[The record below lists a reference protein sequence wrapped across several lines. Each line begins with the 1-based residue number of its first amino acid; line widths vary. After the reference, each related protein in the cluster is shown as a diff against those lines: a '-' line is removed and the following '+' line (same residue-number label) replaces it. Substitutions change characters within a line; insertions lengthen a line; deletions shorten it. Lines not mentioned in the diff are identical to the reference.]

1 MSPAPKEKPGS
12 GAPSRI
18 PPAEWAIAL
27 VGAVLTLGA
36 IAYLTVMA
44 FRGSNRPPDV
54 VVEMI
59 GVEQVSAGW
68 LVRIR
73 ATNRGDEAV
82 ADVAIEGVARR
93 GGPGEERIELTL
105 DYLPAQS
112 SREGGM
118 YFRVDPRREAVD
130 VRATGYREP

>member
-1 MSPAPKEKPGS
+1 MSPPNRKSGA

-18 PPAEWAIAL
+18 PPAEWAVAI

-36 IAYLTVMA
+36 IVYLAVSA
-44 FRGSNRPPDV
+44 FSGSSRPPDL

-68 LVRIR
+68 LVRLR
-73 ATNRGDEAV
+73 ATNRGDETV
-82 ADVAIEGVARR
+82 ADVVIEGVARR
-93 GGPGEERIELTL
+93 GPGEERNDVTL
-105 DYLPAQS
+105 DYLPARS

-118 YFRVDPRREAVD
+118 YFTVDPRREAVQL
-130 VRATGYREP
+130 RATGFRKP